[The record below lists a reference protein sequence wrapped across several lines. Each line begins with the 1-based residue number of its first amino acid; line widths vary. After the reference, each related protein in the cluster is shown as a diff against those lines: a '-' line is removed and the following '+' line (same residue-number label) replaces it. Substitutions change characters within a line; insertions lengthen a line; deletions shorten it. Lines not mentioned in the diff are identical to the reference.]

1 MERGQSREVKWFGW
15 YAPEENS
22 WAQQAGCQQ
31 SPGGEWRLPDGRIYV
46 PWGQAS
52 NLVTVPRPHPHGQ
65 DFIENLLRR
74 YLYFPNLA
82 KLCASA
88 SAQCL
93 TCARN
98 NAAGHPGREPGVQ
111 HRGEQPLEDLQVE
124 FTEVKPSRGYKYLLA
139 MVCVFSGWVEAFP
152 TKTEKS
158 REVTRAS
165 SERSSLDMDCP

>member
-1 MERGQSREVKWFGW
+1 MVGTLQ
-15 YAPEENS
+15 NS
-22 WAQQAGCQQ
+22 WAHQAGCQQ
-31 SPGGEWRLPDGRIYV
+31 SPGGEWGLAARRENICSPGTSQQ
-46 PWGQAS
+46 PGE
-52 NLVTVPRPHPHGQ
+52 TGPRPHPHGQ
-65 DFIENLLRR
+65 DLIKNLLRR
-74 YLYFPNLA
+74 YFYFPNLA

-111 HRGEQPLEDLQVE
+111 HRGEQPLEDLQVD
-124 FTEVKPSRGYKYLLA
+124 FTEVKPSRGYKYLLV
-139 MVCVFSGWVEAFP
+139 MVCTFSGRVEAFP

-165 SERSSLDMDCP
+165 SERSSLDMDSPDPWER